1 MGNIQYAYWFTGM
14 DAHVQAAT
22 HQDEEF
28 LPLYVRTLKEKLI

>member
-1 MGNIQYAYWFTGM
+1 M